1 MKSKHK
7 ALQEWVQ
14 TFLDTNY
21 LYFESADAYP
31 HVRTIVP
38 NYGDYVDKVDILGF
52 KYETYSF
59 VFVGYEQID
68 TGTSDV
74 NTTNMEIMDRFNEW
88 LEYQKEQKNFPDFG
102 KNCSEYEIEILQNM
116 ANLAFISEDGLAK
129 YMLGVKIK
137 YKEE

>member
-52 KYETYSF
+52 NYKPYSF
-59 VFVGYEQID
+59 VFLGYEKID
-68 TGTSDV
+68 PGPSDV
-74 NTTNMEIMDRFNEW
+74 NKTNMELRIPFTE
-88 LEYQKEQKNFPDFG
+88 G
-102 KNCSEYEIEILQNM
+102 
-116 ANLAFISEDGLAK
+116 
-129 YMLGVKIK
+129 
-137 YKEE
+137 